1 MSATSPETTGGTR
14 TVKILAIDGGGVRG
28 LIPALILAEV
38 EKRCGKPVWQLFDV
52 VAGTSNGAVMTMLLT
67 RPEPH
72 SAAQVVSIYSDHCGE
87 FFRRS
92 LLRRVAS
99 LDGWLR
105 PKYPAESIE
114 STLRKYIGE
123 GAELKDAL
131 VEVVACAYSL
141 RARWPRVELFSRHA
155 ARSRPGCNFKMWEV
169 ARASSAA
176 PGYFP
181 GPTITST
188 DGRRTIHP
196 IDGGVYANDPAVVG
210 LAHAISL
217 ETEDALVGGRVNHV
231 LVSVGTGF
239 HDEPILPQHS
249 SNWGLLGWAPRL
261 IDVMFEGQ
269 ADLATREVAQ
279 LLASSR
285 SLRRQWRL
293 QVSLSRAYALDD
305 ISAANIAFLK
315 ESTARFIADRN
326 PEIEAICKEL
336 MVV

>member
-1 MSATSPETTGGTR
+1 VPEPSSPTR
-14 TVKILAIDGGGVRG
+14 TVTILAIDGGGVRG

-38 EKRCGKPVWQLFDV
+38 ERRCGKPVWQLFDV
-52 VAGTSNGAVMTMLLT
+52 VAGASNGAVMAMLLT

-72 SAAQVVSIYSDHCGE
+72 SAAQVASIYSDHCGE
-87 FFRRS
+87 FFRRGY
-92 LLRRVAS
+92 LHRLAS

-114 STLRKYIGE
+114 STLKKYIGE
-123 GAELKDAL
+123 SAELKDAL

-141 RARWPRVELFSRHA
+141 RARWPRVELLSRHA

-217 ETEDALVGGRVNHV
+217 ETDKDALPDGGVSHL

-239 HDEPILPQHS
+239 HDEPILPQRS
-249 SNWGLLGWAPRL
+249 RNWGLLGWAPRL

-269 ADLATREVAQ
+269 ADLATREVEQ

-285 SLRRQWRL
+285 SFRRQWRL
-293 QVSLSRAYALDD
+293 QVGLSRAYALDD
-305 ISAANIAFLK
+305 ISASNIAFLK
-315 ESTARFIADRN
+315 ESTAKYIADRHL
-326 PEIEAICKEL
+326 EIEAMCREL
-336 MVV
+336 AMV

>member
-1 MSATSPETTGGTR
+1 MPQTSSGTR

-38 EKRCGKPVWQLFDV
+38 EKRCAKPVWQLFDV

-72 SAAQVVSIYSDHCGE
+72 SAAEVVSIYSDHCGE

-92 LLRRVAS
+92 FLRRVAS

-105 PKYPAESIE
+105 PKYPAAAIE
-114 STLRKYIGE
+114 STLKRYIGE
-123 GAELKDAL
+123 SAELKNAL

-141 RARWPRVELFSRHA
+141 RARWPRVELLSRHA

-169 ARASSAA
+169 ARASCAA

-188 DGRRTIHP
+188 DGRRTIHT

-210 LAHAISL
+210 LTHAISL
-217 ETEDALVGGRVNHV
+217 EPDKDALIDGRVEHL

-239 HDEPILPQHS
+239 HDEPIVPQHS
-249 SNWGLLGWAPRL
+249 RNWGLLGWAPRL

-269 ADLATREVAQ
+269 ADLASREVEQ
-279 LLASSR
+279 LLAGSR
-285 SLRRQWRL
+285 SFRRQWRL
-293 QVSLSRAYALDD
+293 QVGLSRAYALDD
-305 ISAANIAFLK
+305 ISAANIAFLE
-315 ESTARFIADRN
+315 ESTAKFIADRN
-326 PEIEAICKEL
+326 LEIDAMCKEL
-336 MVV
+336 VV